1 MQPYFRIF
9 IASFFAL
16 SAAQIAAQDSP
27 EPRKNDYSI
36 VTDRPSISYSSGTVP
51 RGIFQFESG
60 FQYSRNN
67 LRNNLGNNNTY
78 GELYN
83 MPNIVFRTGITD
95 RWELHLG
102 WDLLKNKFVFNNQ
115 TLVNEINSNALT
127 VGSRV
132 AIFDKADGWRP
143 EMTFFGAVQLPF
155 TTSQPDGAINT
166 LFRFCMQHSAT
177 ENLSVFYNLGA
188 DFSEVSNGTPNSSFL
203 QATGAYTLGANYA
216 FNSHFNLYGEI
227 YGYLPYRN
235 FQHTFGFDGG
245 VVYLINKQIQ
255 LDAVGGFT
263 INNSNFTPFFTLG
276 FSAFLKTK

>member
-9 IASFFAL
+9 LASFFAL

-27 EPRKNDYSI
+27 TPRKEGYRI
-36 VTDRPSISYSSGTVP
+36 ATDRPSIAYESSTVP

-60 FQYSRNN
+60 FQFARNN
-67 LRNNLGNNNTY
+67 FRNQLGSDTY
-78 GELYN
+78 ADTYN
-83 MPNIVFRTGITD
+83 IPNIVFRTGITD

-102 WDLLKNKFVFNNQ
+102 WDLLKQKIVFNGSTFQNQ
-115 TLVNEINSNALT
+115 IKSNALT
-127 VGSRV
+127 VASRV
-132 AIFDKADGWRP
+132 AIIDQADGWRP

-155 TTSQPDGAINT
+155 TTNQPDGAINT
-166 LFRFCMQHSAT
+166 LFRFCMQHYPT
-177 ENLSVFYNLGA
+177 EKLSVFYNLGA
-188 DFSEVSNGTPNSSFL
+188 DFAEFSNGTSSFL
-203 QATGAYTLGANYA
+203 QTTGAYTLGANYA

-235 FQHTFGFDGG
+235 FEHTFGFNGG

-263 INNSNFTPFFTLG
+263 INQSNFAPFFTVG
-276 FSAFLKTK
+276 FSAYLKKK